1 MDAEPVS
8 KIEFDKDP
16 DFKFQAAY
24 GAYSDLFN
32 EMIDSKVRCIL
43 NDNVSKLFN
52 NEISYPQFYKAINH
66 YRENS
71 GRTRR
76 FHRTKIRGKR
86 KWAYRRDQQE
96 KNRQQRH
103 KR

>member
-1 MDAEPVS
+1 MDTEPIS
-8 KIEFDKDP
+8 KIEFDEDP

-32 EMIDSKVRCIL
+32 EIIDSKVRRIL

-71 GRTRR
+71 GRARR

-96 KNRQQRH
+96 KNRQKRH
-103 KR
+103 NR